1 MKKKSVLIFLS
12 FAFMA
17 IASVTFTACKNSPK
31 PSEKSVAT
39 EQVAVLEYQCP
50 MKCEGDKTYS
60 KIGSCPECGMDLVLL
75 KEKSI
80 PLEHDHS
87 EGGHKH

>member
-1 MKKKSVLIFLS
+1 MKKSALIFLS

-31 PSEKSVAT
+31 PSEKSEAT

-50 MKCEGDKTYS
+50 MKCEGNKTYS
-60 KIGSCPECGMDLVLL
+60 EMGSCPECGMDLVLV
-75 KEKSI
+75 KEESTPQK
-80 PLEHDHS
+80 HDHS
-87 EGGHKH
+87 EDGHTH